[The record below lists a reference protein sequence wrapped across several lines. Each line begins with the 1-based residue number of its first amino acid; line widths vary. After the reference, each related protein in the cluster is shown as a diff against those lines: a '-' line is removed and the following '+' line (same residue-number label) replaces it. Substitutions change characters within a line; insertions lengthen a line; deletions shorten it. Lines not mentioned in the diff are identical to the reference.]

1 MGKSFRRG
9 FTLVELLV
17 VIAIIGILV
26 GLLLPAVQ
34 AARESGRRIQCSNNL
49 KQMGLATHTHLT
61 SVGHMPTNGWG
72 WYWIGDPDKG
82 KGRAQPGGWV
92 YNILPYMEQENLY
105 NLQSGK
111 VGLARRQAA
120 TQMVQTP
127 LPVMNCPT
135 RRRSKL
141 YPIGSGPETT
151 ILKMQQTPMESERH
165 KTGARSDYASNG
177 GDKDCDA
184 GFGATVGGKS
194 TGLKYYGADSYQA
207 GTTDL
212 AKSGFDMIADF
223 SNGVFYPGSQVKQAQ
238 IKDGMSNTLL
248 IGEKYVPVNMYETA
262 SNSGDNESMYIGD
275 NADNTRWT
283 GPSYLPQQDALV
295 GANIFKNFGSAH
307 SGNFNVVLCDG
318 SVRPIS
324 YSIDGVVWQRL
335 GNRRDGL
342 VIDMSRL

>member
-1 MGKSFRRG
+1 MPASRRLRG

-34 AARESGRRIQCSNNL
+34 AARESGRRVQCSNNL
-49 KQMGLATHTHLT
+49 KQMGLATHSHLT

-82 KGRAQPGGWV
+82 KGRTQPGGWIF
-92 YNILPYMEQENLY
+92 NLLPYIEQENVY
-105 NLQSGK
+105 NLQRNNSDR
-111 VGLARRQAA
+111 LAAA

-127 LPVMNCPT
+127 ISMMNCPT

-141 YPIGSGPETT
+141 YKIGTSDARQRKPQFTNQHD
-151 ILKMQQTPMESERH
+151 K
-165 KTGARSDYASNG
+165 GARSDYASNG
-177 GDKDCDA
+177 GVQMRDA
-184 GFGATVGGKS
+184 GSGGS
-194 TGLKYYGADSYQA
+194 PLNYYGPNDYAS
-207 GTTDL
+207 GTSASAIAAFNKL
-212 AKSGFDMIADF
+212 AEMSH
-223 SNGVFYPGSQVKQAQ
+223 GVFYPGSMVKQSH

-248 IGEKYVPVNMYETA
+248 YGEKYLSVDKYETA
-262 SNSGDNESMYIGD
+262 TNNGDNESMYIGD
-275 NADNTRWT
+275 NADITRWT
-283 GPSYLPQQDALV
+283 GPSYLPKPDLLV
-295 GANIFKNFGSAH
+295 GADVYSIFGAAH
-307 SGNFNVVLCDG
+307 SGNLNVVLCDG

-335 GNRRDGL
+335 GNRRDGE